1 MEKINFYTAIAF
13 CLLSL
18 LFGIQHVVTYFMI
31 RGKNLLEMLRVD
43 AEWIVAGCDDS
54 LNSYVVFERSVRARI
69 SHFSFT
75 GTQSTQHSYH

>member
-13 CLLSL
+13 CSLSL

-43 AEWIVAGCDDS
+43 AEWIVTGCDDS
-54 LNSYVVFERSVRARI
+54 LNLYVVFERTYRNMA
-69 SHFSFT
+69 
-75 GTQSTQHSYH
+75 